1 MRRDLEDKE
10 ATEALGRTIGAAL
23 DPGHCVLLVGDLG
36 AGKTTLARGVARALG
51 VTGVVPSPTFAL
63 VIEHAGRVPLL
74 HADLYR
80 LESDAPI
87 DDLGLDR
94 DDAIV
99 LIEWPERN
107 LGALPADH
115 LVVALTD
122 AGTGRQ
128 AILSATGP
136 RHAALLAAL
145 SR

>member
-1 MRRDLEDKE
+1 MHRDLEDSE
-10 ATEALGRTIGAAL
+10 ATAALGRTIGAAL
-23 DPGHCVLLVGDLG
+23 EPGHCVLLTGDLG

-51 VTGVVPSPTFAL
+51 VAGVVPSPTFAL

-80 LESDAPI
+80 LDPGAPI

-94 DDAIV
+94 DDAVV
-99 LIEWPERN
+99 LVEWPDRN

-122 AGTGRQ
+122 QGQGRR
-128 AILSATGP
+128 AALHATGP

>member
-1 MRRDLEDKE
+1 MDHDLQDSD
-10 ATEALGRTIGAAL
+10 ATAALGRQLGSAL
-23 DPGHCVLLVGDLG
+23 EPGHCVLLTGDLG
-36 AGKTTLARGVARALG
+36 AGKTTLARGVARSLG
-51 VTGVVPSPTFAL
+51 VVGVVPSPTFAL

-80 LESDAPI
+80 LEPGAPI

-94 DDAIV
+94 DDAVV

-115 LVVALTD
+115 LVVALTEVGD
-122 AGTGRQ
+122 GRR
-128 AILSATGP
+128 ATLRATGP